1 MARSKIGGAW
11 GFLRGSIGSVTYST
25 RKSSSGKREQI
36 ARQKAEQ
43 VNNPNTVA
51 QILQRM
57 KLGPAQ
63 RFYDA
68 FENVVAKGILSHAF
82 EAVPYGSASRQYFLS
97 KAMKEESAVFVPK
110 GVDFFVPGEYLVSEG
125 SIASMPYFNQLP
137 AQEAAQNNLI
147 CDFNDGQ
154 LTQAEIDTYA
164 EMGFE
169 PGTQLTLIGAKAIA
183 NGRYEPFATRIIM
196 TAGNTPDNAVNVQL
210 YDDGVIVVGDET
222 IAAVAF
228 IVSKG
233 SQESNDYRSTQ
244 KMRFVNGYE
253 SLKSL
258 EAMQAAIDSYAE
270 GYEVNSLNSNWYLNQ
285 DNGQAFNGRVVAADV
300 IPVDLENPDIDADD
314 RYVLGEQVEGNK
326 IKYVIFTEDGTENG
340 KAYGVLDN
348 GQLRFVQYSGTEI
361 DVLGKHVAEGL
372 LKGGYTL
379 GVTYKQMTPLIAAQ
393 AGFTLAV

>member
-25 RKSSSGKREQI
+25 RKTSSGKREQI

-110 GVDFFVPGEYLVSEG
+110 GIDFFVPGEYLVSEG
-125 SIASMPYFNQLP
+125 SIASMPYFNQLT
-137 AQEAAQNNLI
+137 AEEAAQNNLL
-147 CDFNDGQ
+147 CNFNGGE
-154 LTQAEIDTYA
+154 LTPANIDAYA
-164 EMGFE
+164 DMGFE

-285 DNGQAFNGRVVAADV
+285 DNGQAFNGRVEKVNVAKREDNRTVFNYAVCGVQVVGDKLTYV
-300 IPVDLENPDIDADD
+300 VFTDDGDADGNLAVVPSGREIVFNVFWSPASD
-314 RYVLGEQVEGNK
+314 IIAQSATFEG
-326 IKYVIFTEDGTENG
+326 
-340 KAYGVLDN
+340 
-348 GQLRFVQYSGTEI
+348 VQ
-361 DVLGKHVAEGL
+361 
-372 LKGGYTL
+372 
-379 GVTYKQMTPLIAAQ
+379 VTYARITEAIAAQ
-393 AGFTLAV
+393 AGFTLAE

>member
-25 RKSSSGKREQI
+25 RKTSSGKREQI

-125 SIASMPYFNQLP
+125 SIASMPYFNQLT
-137 AQEAAQNNLI
+137 AEEAAQNNLL
-147 CDFNDGQ
+147 CNFNGGE
-154 LTQAEIDTYA
+154 LTRANIDAYA

-183 NGRYEPFATRIIM
+183 NGRYEPFATRVLM

-285 DNGQAFNGRVVAADV
+285 DNDQAFNGRVEKVNVSRREDNHNVFNYAVCGVQVVGDKLTYV
-300 IPVDLENPDIDADD
+300 VFTDDGDADGKLAIVPSGREIIFNEAWSPASD
-314 RYVLGEQVEGNK
+314 IIAHSPTFEG
-326 IKYVIFTEDGTENG
+326 
-340 KAYGVLDN
+340 
-348 GQLRFVQYSGTEI
+348 VQ
-361 DVLGKHVAEGL
+361 
-372 LKGGYTL
+372 
-379 GVTYKQMTPLIAAQ
+379 VTYARITEAIAAQ
-393 AGFTLAV
+393 AGFTLAE

>member
-25 RKSSSGKREQI
+25 RKTSSGKREQI

-43 VNNPNTVA
+43 VNNPNSVA

-68 FENVVAKGILSHAF
+68 FETVVAKGILSHAF

-125 SIASMPYFNQLP
+125 SIASMPYFNQLTE
-137 AQEAAQNNLI
+137 QEAAQNNLI

-164 EMGFE
+164 DMGFE

-196 TAGNTPDNAVNVQL
+196 TAGNTPDDAVNVQL

-285 DNGQAFNGRVVAADV
+285 DNGQAFNGRVEKVNVSKREDNHNVFNYAV
-300 IPVDLENPDIDADD
+300 CGV
-314 RYVLGEQVEGNK
+314 QVVGNK
-326 IKYVIFTEDGTENG
+326 LTYVVFTDDGT
-340 KAYGVLDN
+340 AA
-348 GQLRFVQYSGTEI
+348 GQLAIVPRGSEIIFNEGWSPASDIIAHSPSFEGVQ
-361 DVLGKHVAEGL
+361 
-372 LKGGYTL
+372 
-379 GVTYKQMTPLIAAQ
+379 VTYARITEAIAAQ
-393 AGFTLAV
+393 GGFTLGAE